1 MRTSEDPKRFA
12 LHLRLNDTERRKV
25 EDLARAKGKSMSDV
39 MRELIRH
46 ANADPQGTEA
56 AH

>member
-25 EDLARAKGKSMSDV
+25 EGLARTKGKSMSDV
-39 MRELIRH
+39 MRELIRQ